1 MCGNTN
7 DGFPKLLDVLEC
19 NHPST
24 LLKLCYNRLGKKHTN
39 PSATSAD
46 FMYKVRIVTSINPK
60 LNILILSISFDDQAV
75 LVDS

>member
-1 MCGNTN
+1 MCGITN

-19 NHPST
+19 NHPPT

-46 FMYKVRIVTSINPK
+46 FKYKVRIVTSTNPALK
-60 LNILILSISFDDQAV
+60 ILIFSISFDDQV
-75 LVDS
+75 ILVDS